1 MKCFLGLFA
10 LGDVGVGAD
19 DTNGIALFIT
29 YGSSARHYP
38 TCGAIFVQH
47 AMFVNKLGGFPIP
60 KCFKLIFQLEY
71 REREIEG

>member
-1 MKCFLGLFA
+1 MKRQEVESKIGFFLMKCFLGLFA

-38 TCGAIFVQH
+38 TWGAIFVQH
-47 AMFVNKLGGFPIP
+47 AMGLGTSIKL
-60 KCFKLIFQLEY
+60 
-71 REREIEG
+71 

>member
-19 DTNGIALFIT
+19 DTNGIALLIT

-38 TCGAIFVQH
+38 TWGAIFVQH
-47 AMFVNKLGGFPIP
+47 AMGLGTSIKL
-60 KCFKLIFQLEY
+60 
-71 REREIEG
+71 